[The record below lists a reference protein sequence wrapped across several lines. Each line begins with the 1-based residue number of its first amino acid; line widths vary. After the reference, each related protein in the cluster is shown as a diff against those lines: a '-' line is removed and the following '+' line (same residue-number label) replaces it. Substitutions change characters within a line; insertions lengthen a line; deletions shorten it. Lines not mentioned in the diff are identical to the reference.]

1 MSDIQNEKNSIDYFK
16 YYMITK
22 TAQLK
27 YSQTEKGKQKNKEA
41 SQRYY
46 AKKRLDKEYMQIQCD
61 KKKEVYHRKK
71 ESLINLNFPDII

>member
-1 MSDIQNEKNSIDYFK
+1 
-16 YYMITK
+16 MITK

-46 AKKRLDKEYMQIQCD
+46 ARKRLDKEFMQIQSD
-61 KKKEVYHRKK
+61 KKKEVYQKK
-71 ESLINLNFPDII
+71 KDHLINLNFPDVI